1 MVNLLSLRKNTK
13 SFKWSQCGHFF
24 VPLNFFCDIIIKNV
38 SKGGEKMAVK
48 QKEDKLLNLINE
60 FKSKGRSVYTQSDD
74 ESAKVSLWYVI
85 AKLEELWISNHLSN

>member
-1 MVNLLSLRKNTK
+1 
-13 SFKWSQCGHFF
+13 
-24 VPLNFFCDIIIKNV
+24 
-38 SKGGEKMAVK
+38 MAVK